1 MLNLVIIVFVLSTKG
16 QGNYYVS
23 GGREIMLTNDTTSV
37 NIIVNNMDNYAEI
50 VERLIILFPDSGSV
64 KYDDEDD
71 NIIVNSSK
79 LLQLTKDSIIR
90 FIQIDSNDILF
101 FTYSKLTDSTSNKL
115 WLRNEVLVGL
125 KQGYDTSNIS
135 NLYSQYE
142 LLGIIDEGNNDYVIK
157 CKTESDV
164 LNLSN
169 LLYVSGYVDYA
180 HPDFYSQGILSSTI
194 NDPLYPYQFYL
205 KNTGQYISNLNS
217 GGGYGTLGIDINNG
231 Y

>member
-1 MLNLVIIVFVLSTKG
+1 MNAKKLIISILIIVFCFYAKCQT
-16 QGNYYVS
+16 NYYFS
-23 GGREIMLTNDTTSV
+23 EEREIMLTNDSTSV
-37 NIIVNNMDNYAEI
+37 NIIVNNMENYAEI
-50 VERLIILFPDSGSV
+50 AQRLAILFPDSGSV
-64 KYDDEDD
+64 IYDDEDD

-79 LLQLTKDSIIR
+79 LLELTKDSIIR

-101 FTYSKLTDSTSNKL
+101 FTYSKLTDNTSNKI

-125 KQGYDTSNIS
+125 KEGYNISDIS

-142 LLGIIDEGNNDYVIK
+142 TLGVVDEGNNDYIIQ

-169 LLYVSGYVDYA
+169 LLYTSGYVDYA
-180 HPDFYSQGILSSTI
+180 HPDFYSQVILSSTI

-205 KNTGQYISNLNS
+205 KNTGQYITSS
-217 GGGYGTLGIDINNG
+217 TLKNILI